1 MGLLTIGAIAASA
14 VVIGSVALPVVADRW
29 SEGRDEANDLTA
41 ATGSTVRKAND
52 LAHSFSRV
60 VPDRAAAAG
69 EGEIDDRRRTNP
81 ETLPASNGHAGY
93 GRDLEHEVAVALE
106 ALATAD
112 SEQSGIK
119 PDDRIIAIENLRD
132 VWEPRFRQAEE
143 EHRRLAYRIDHADRT
158 ASRYFD
164 TQTELTRRIGN
175 IEDRLRA
182 EGTDQAEREIYRRWR
197 EQAERTTA
205 QADVIMADLRD
216 MDIRITKQLLSA
228 NFASV
233 YHDFQMV
240 PIAIDALHR
249 DLEQFRARSEEIS
262 ATFGAP

>member
-1 MGLLTIGAIAASA
+1 MGLLTIGAIAVSA

-41 ATGSTVRKAND
+41 ATSSTVRKAND
-52 LAHSFSRV
+52 LGDSFSHV
-60 VPDRAAAAG
+60 VPARAAAAG
-69 EGEIDDRRRTNP
+69 EAEIDDYRRTNP
-81 ETLPASNGHAGY
+81 EALPASNGQAGY
-93 GRDLEHEVAVALE
+93 GRDSEHEVAAALE
-106 ALATAD
+106 ALAAAD
-112 SEQSGIK
+112 SEQSGTN

-132 VWEPRFRQAEE
+132 VWELRFRQAEE
-143 EHRRLAYRIDHADRT
+143 EHRRLVYRIDHADR
-158 ASRYFD
+158 AARRYFD
-164 TQTELTRRIGN
+164 TQAELTRRIGN

-182 EGTDQAEREIYRRWR
+182 EGTDQAEQEIYRRWR
-197 EQAERTTA
+197 EQAGRTMA

-233 YHDFQMV
+233 YHDFQRV
-240 PIAIDALHR
+240 PIAINALHR

-262 ATFGAP
+262 ATFRGP